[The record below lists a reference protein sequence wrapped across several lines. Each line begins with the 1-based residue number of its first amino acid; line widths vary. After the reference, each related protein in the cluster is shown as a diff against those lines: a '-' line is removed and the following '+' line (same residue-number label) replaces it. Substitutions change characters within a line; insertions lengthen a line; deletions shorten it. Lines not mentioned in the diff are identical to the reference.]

1 MAQLPSVRERG
12 ESLLS
17 REFMVADD
25 GAWRMEANARTWIWT
40 STDERAFHFVELS
53 SGIPFMRYHTHA
65 RAINLR
71 WVERVEG
78 GLKLGEVMREGH
90 REGVK
95 ARRKSAGA
103 PPPVQQQRP
112 QQQRHQQAA
121 AAAAAQQQEPG
132 GGVAAAAADD
142 GVEDDGVEDDEEEET
157 PPEQRVPPADE
168 VSPESRVPESRV
180 PSPLSL
186 SPLSLSPHLRRM
198 TWRTAWRTMMRRRR
212 HPSSACRPRTR

>member
-112 QQQRHQQAA
+112 HSSRDTSRRRQQRRRSSRS
-121 AAAAAQQQEPG
+121 QEE
-132 GGVAAAAADD
+132 A
-142 GVEDDGVEDDEEEET
+142 
-157 PPEQRVPPADE
+157 
-168 VSPESRVPESRV
+168 
-180 PSPLSL
+180 SL
-186 SPLSLSPHLRRM
+186 PRQPTL
-198 TWRTAWRTMMRRRR
+198 AWRTMAWRTMRRRRR